1 MTKICSS
8 SWIKKL
14 DNEVEIRVVAWSQHV
29 LSVQD
34 TRTHSHSSDQPGGPS
49 RDCTRVFSVS
59 SGCKG
64 TSTAIPAN
72 LSCLEPSWK
81 VTKVTIYTT
90 IYIYSWQLL
99 NKPYEDLI
107 LSGSSSWSISL
118 ISMRSALL
126 RGIWPYFPTSYKQW
140 DGPPNTIH
148 SQSKSFDDLWTA
160 SLLRFQDTMPLGCLG
175 FYPIKILW
183 TDKIYQSTICK
194 PFHQQSPTVFQG
206 NHEHFACFGP
216 RLSSKIDEN
225 GVYLFW
231 SPLEP
236 QFSKKSTSINQQ
248 QTMII
253 RASYA
258 ILCL

>member
-1 MTKICSS
+1 M
-8 SWIKKL
+8 
-14 DNEVEIRVVAWSQHV
+14 RVVAWSQHV

-34 TRTHSHSSDQPGGPS
+34 TRTHHYIHTKDNLWCTTAIHQIQPGGPS

-81 VTKVTIYTT
+81 VTKVTIHTT

-107 LSGSSSWSISL
+107 LSGSGSWSISLISMRL

-126 RGIWPYFPTSYKQW
+126 RGIWPYFPTSYKLW

-148 SQSKSFDDLWTA
+148 PQSKSFDDLWTA

-183 TDKIYQSTICK
+183 TDKIYHLQAFSTNN
-194 PFHQQSPTVFQG
+194 HQ
-206 NHEHFACFGP
+206 
-216 RLSSKIDEN
+216 LSSKEIMSISHVLGHVSVPKLTKMAYIFFGHHLN
-225 GVYLFW
+225 LSFPKN
-231 SPLEP
+231 PL
-236 QFSKKSTSINQQ
+236 QSTSNKQW
-248 QTMII
+248 
-253 RASYA
+253 
-258 ILCL
+258 